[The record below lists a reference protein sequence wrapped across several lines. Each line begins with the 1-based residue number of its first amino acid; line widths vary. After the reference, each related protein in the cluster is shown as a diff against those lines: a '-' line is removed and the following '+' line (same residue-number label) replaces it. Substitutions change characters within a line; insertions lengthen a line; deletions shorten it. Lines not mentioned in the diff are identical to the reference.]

1 MSRSR
6 SLLAALCCA
15 ALITGLWQVWLH
27 GQQPAAPKSPGRF
40 EFEVVHSYDA
50 KYQGDTPGH
59 IGRSGGL
66 ENRKLQVALGDAVM
80 RGDEHIGRVTGLEW
94 NRSHGSLEIEFDPV
108 GKSRIC
114 VGDVVWVAL
123 DGKSAAAAK

>member
-1 MSRSR
+1 MSRFR
-6 SLLAALCCA
+6 SLLAAIVFA
-15 ALITGLWQVWLH
+15 AVLASLWQVWLP
-27 GQQPAAPKSPGRF
+27 GQQPAAPRPAGRF
-40 EFEVVHSYDA
+40 EFEVVQSYDA

-66 ENRKLQVALGDAVM
+66 ENRKLQVALLDPVF
-80 RGDEHIGRVTGLEW
+80 RGEEQIGHVTGLEW

-123 DGKSAAAAK
+123 DGRPPAGAR